1 MKHADTFVT
10 DAELDR
16 LVDGELPPPEYR
28 QVLIRL
34 EAENHGWRRLAL
46 AVLEAQALRQTCPQL
61 LPAPSAVASP
71 QSLTATTRRDRP
83 SLRQCLERLV
93 SVSAV
98 ACAFFL
104 GLAVRSPFADAP
116 QPTAPQLAAESAD
129 PRPSVVPATDR
140 LQVVFPEDSGEW
152 SEPVELPVVDSSDA
166 RAQVWMSQESMLP
179 AAVRKALRESGR
191 QVSEQRQWLQV
202 ELADGRQGYVP
213 VSDLEVSRVDPS
225 HYP

>member
-1 MKHADTFVT
+1 MKNADKFVT

-34 EAENHGWRRLAL
+34 EAENDGWRRLAL

-61 LPAPSAVASP
+61 VPAPSAVALP
-71 QSLTATTRRDRP
+71 QSSTATTRPDRRNFRR
-83 SLRQCLERLV
+83 SLERLV
-93 SVSAV
+93 SMSAV

-104 GLAVRSPFADAP
+104 GLAVRSPFADTP
-116 QPTAPQLAAESAD
+116 QLAAPQLAEESAD
-129 PRPSVVPATDR
+129 PEPPVAPAMDR

-152 SEPVELPVVDSSDA
+152 SEPIELPVVDTSDA
-166 RAQVWMSQESMLP
+166 RAQIWMSQESMLP

-191 QVSEQRQWLQV
+191 QVSEQRQWMQV
-202 ELADGRQGYVP
+202 ELEDGRQGYVP
-213 VSDLEVSRVDPS
+213 VSDLVVSMDDPS
-225 HYP
+225 RYP